1 MEEYLNVQYLGSSNA
16 LLITAQGIFL
26 KAFIQTGLG
35 VNSLWHRQT
44 TASQILTRDIC
55 SSGVQNENTN
65 PSELILVQPGNS
77 NIHGK
82 AGPILF
88 KEFFS
93 VVSTSC
99 LSPGIFSAWLKDSH
113 PIKRQ
118 DLFLWE
124 KSPHTRAQWEG
135 LHFSDAHPSTTR
147 WRKEF
152 THLKL
157 CVSASSSLLW
167 VKEPESF
174 GPTFLQKHDYNFQGL
189 LIPLKQLDWSASHVI
204 AFLFQ
209 YQGLTIN
216 LWVHWIHR
224 GTK

>member
-99 LSPGIFSAWLKDSH
+99 LSPGIFRAWLKDSH

-118 DLFLWE
+118 DLFLQGKVPTYPCPLRRAAFFWCTPFYYQVMKGIYSLKALCECKFQLAVGERAWE
-124 KSPHTRAQWEG
+124 LWS
-135 LHFSDAHPSTTR
+135 HFSPKA
-147 WRKEF
+147 W
-152 THLKL
+152 L
-157 CVSASSSLLW
+157 
-167 VKEPESF
+167 
-174 GPTFLQKHDYNFQGL
+174 
-189 LIPLKQLDWSASHVI
+189 
-204 AFLFQ
+204 
-209 YQGLTIN
+209 
-216 LWVHWIHR
+216 
-224 GTK
+224 